1 LTWPISDSL
10 SATTSCI
17 EERSLS
23 TAKAE
28 LEELEEPEPEEDE
41 EEVPPVERPVA
52 AEEPVAELPDPE
64 ELEELLLEALVV
76 PLPETTSPTC
86 PESET
91 IVPLCGA

>member
-1 LTWPISDSL
+1 LPISDSL

-28 LEELEEPEPEEDE
+28 LEVLEEPEPEDE
-41 EEVPPVERPVA
+41 EEDAALPAERAVVAEPPAV
-52 AEEPVAELPDPE
+52 ELPDPE
-64 ELEELLLEALVV
+64 ELEELLFEALVV
-76 PLPETTSPTC
+76 PLPDTTSPTC

-91 IVPLCGA
+91 IVPLSGA